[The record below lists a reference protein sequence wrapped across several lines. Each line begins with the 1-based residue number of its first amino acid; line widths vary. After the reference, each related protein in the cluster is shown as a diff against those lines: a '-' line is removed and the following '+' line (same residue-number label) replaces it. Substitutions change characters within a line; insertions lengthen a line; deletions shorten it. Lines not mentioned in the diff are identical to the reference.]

1 MLSHRR
7 QSVPQSEAA
16 RPFVSSSPYLVPLPS
31 SPLLHTSLNF
41 KLPPT
46 IEDIDL
52 SPIDY
57 EGDADGVPYE
67 KGKGKEHADPRTVN
81 DLVCAV
87 RRQILTG

>member
-7 QSVPQSEAA
+7 QSIPQSEAA
-16 RPFVSSSPYLVPLPS
+16 RPFISSSPYLVPLPS

-46 IEDIDL
+46 IEDADF
-52 SPIDY
+52 SPVDH
-57 EGDADGVPYE
+57 EGDGDGVPNE
-67 KGKGKEHADPRTVN
+67 KGKDHAADPRTVN